1 MIKQKTLK
9 NEVTI
14 EGKGV
19 HIGENVRLTLKP
31 NTENTGIVFKR
42 VDIKN
47 NDNTIKALAE
57 YASDTLRGTTISNNG
72 ITIRT
77 VEHLLAA
84 LMALDLDNVLI
95 EIDNEEVPILEG
107 NSYGFIESI
116 KKQTEVIEQDAERKY
131 YDISSNITFYD
142 KEKDSE
148 YLLMPADNYRLTVM
162 IDYNKDVL
170 PPQYAVLNDIKDFE
184 NEISR
189 SRTFVF
195 LSEIEE
201 LIQKDLIKGGD
212 LNSGVVIVDNDLPAE
227 KLNFFKEYFNVHNVN
242 IIDKG
247 ILNNTGFYFAN
258 EPARHK
264 LLDVVGDLALV
275 GYRFNG
281 HLIANKPGH
290 KSNVEFAK
298 IIREYIKKEAKKSPV
313 SHLDLNKEPIY
324 DIEAI
329 KRFMPHRYPF
339 LLVDKII
346 EKGENYIIG
355 LKNVTY
361 NEAHFLGHFPKEA
374 VMPGVLLVEAMA
386 QTGGML
392 ILSDLPDPENYI
404 TYFLSIKDVKFRHKV
419 VPGDTVIFY
428 LELASPIRRGIV
440 NMIGKAFVGKRVVME
455 ADMMAQIVKMQNP
468 YL

>member
-329 KRFMPHRYPF
+329 KHFMPHRYPF

-346 EKGENYIIG
+346 EKGENYIVG

-440 NMIGKAFVGKRVVME
+440 NMIGKAFVGERVVME

>member
-19 HIGENVRLTLKP
+19 HIGKNVHLSLKP
-31 NTENTGIVFKR
+31 NTENSGIVFKR
-42 VDIKN
+42 IDIEN
-47 NDNTIKALAE
+47 NNTIKALAD
-57 YASDTLRGTTISNNG
+57 YASDTLRGTTLTNNG
-72 ITIRT
+72 VTIRT

-84 LMALDLDNVLI
+84 LMALDIDNVLI
-95 EIDNEEVPILEG
+95 EMDNEEVPILEG
-107 NSYGFIESI
+107 NSYGFIDAI
-116 KKQTEVIEQDAERKY
+116 KKQSEIIEQNAERKY
-131 YDISSNITFYD
+131 YNITSSLSFYD

-148 YLLMPADNYRLTVM
+148 YWLMPHDTYKLTIM

-170 PPQYAVLNDIKDFE
+170 PPQYAVLNDMKDFE
-184 NEISR
+184 REISR

-201 LIQKDLIKGGD
+201 LIQNGLIKGGD
-212 LNSGVVIVDNDLPAE
+212 LNSGVVIVDKDLPDE
-227 KLNFFKEYFNVHNVN
+227 KLNYFKEYFNIHNVN

-290 KSNVEFAK
+290 RSNVEFAK
-298 IIREYIKKEAKKSPV
+298 LIREHIKKEAKSTPV
-313 SHLDLNKEPIY
+313 SHLDLNKEPVF

-355 LKNVTY
+355 VKNVTY

-392 ILSDLPDPENYI
+392 IVSDLPDPENYI
-404 TYFLSIKDVKFRHKV
+404 SYFLSIKDVKFRHKV
-419 VPGDTVIFY
+419 VPGDTVVFY
-428 LELASPIRRGIV
+428 LELTSPIRRGIV
-440 NMIGKAFVGKRVVME
+440 NMKGKAYVGERVVTE
-455 ADMMAQIVKMQNP
+455 AEMMAQIVKMENP

>member
-329 KRFMPHRYPF
+329 KHFMPHRYPF

>member
-19 HIGENVRLTLKP
+19 HIGENVKLTLKP

-131 YDISSNITFYD
+131 YNISSNITFYD
-142 KEKDSE
+142 KEKGSE

-170 PPQYAVLNDIKDFE
+170 PPQYAVLNDMKDFE

-440 NMIGKAFVGKRVVME
+440 NMIGKAFVGERVVME

>member
-19 HIGENVRLTLKP
+19 HIGENVKLTLKP

-131 YDISSNITFYD
+131 YNISSNITFYD
-142 KEKDSE
+142 KEKGSE

-170 PPQYAVLNDIKDFE
+170 PPQYAVLNDMKDFE

-346 EKGENYIIG
+346 EKGENYIVG

-440 NMIGKAFVGKRVVME
+440 NMIGKAFVGERVVME

>member
-19 HIGENVRLTLKP
+19 HIGENVKLTLKP

-131 YDISSNITFYD
+131 YNISSNITFYD

-170 PPQYAVLNDIKDFE
+170 PPQYAVLNDMKDFE

-346 EKGENYIIG
+346 EKGENYIVG

-440 NMIGKAFVGKRVVME
+440 NMIGKAFVGERVVME